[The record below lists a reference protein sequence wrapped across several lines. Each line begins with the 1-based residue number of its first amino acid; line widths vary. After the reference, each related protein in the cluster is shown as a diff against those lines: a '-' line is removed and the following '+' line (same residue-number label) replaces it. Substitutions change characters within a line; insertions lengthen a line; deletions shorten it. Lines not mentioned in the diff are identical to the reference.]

1 MKRWCDFATCWI
13 MREAVAMAAGKKRDD
28 LDTDRQ
34 LNLALVRMLEIVG
47 EADAQ
52 SVVRQGKSIHPAGR
66 ARF

>member
-1 MKRWCDFATCWI
+1 

-52 SVVRQGKSIHPAGR
+52 SVVRRGKSIHPGGE